1 VQQKDPNIV
10 ASDTG
15 EALTLGASLWHA
27 WYYNNY
33 GDHDLGGKM
42 AYRMPF
48 EPEFWQPPES
58 GEAQP
63 AHTYYARTNAPVSAP
78 QGVQDYIVELP
89 TQWTLGEDN
98 NSGMNM
104 MLIAQLMR
112 LNPESMRAYA
122 EADHFGQR
130 RVST

>member
-1 VQQKDPNIV
+1 MGSPVYRRLIV
-10 ASDTG
+10 D
-15 EALTLGASLWHA
+15 
-27 WYYNNY
+27 
-33 GDHDLGGKM
+33 
-42 AYRMPF
+42 
-48 EPEFWQPPES
+48 
-58 GEAQP
+58 
-63 AHTYYARTNAPVSAP
+63 
-78 QGVQDYIVELP
+78 LP